1 MNCCEWYPA
10 LVSIFHP
17 LGQYS
22 LICFAGKTYS
32 ETKSPLNLSVS
43 QTHFYLLKLAMCFT
57 GIISEGEELWGF
69 FVSSFKNRCWQ
80 SDTIEW
86 EKGKAQERPQRFVCL
101 MWHQAHRICILELS
115 GHPLSPLILSLIT
128 TPLVNVQPFV
138 ICSS

>member
-10 LVSIFHP
+10 LVSIFH
-17 LGQYS
+17 LLAQYS
-22 LICFAGKTYS
+22 LICFTGKTYN
-32 ETKSPLNLSVS
+32 ETKCPLNQSVS

-57 GIISEGEELWGF
+57 GIISEREELWGF

-80 SDTIEW
+80 SDLIEW

-101 MWHQAHRICILELS
+101 MWHQAHRICILVLA
-115 GHPLSPLILSLIT
+115 GCPLSSLILSPTT

-138 ICSS
+138 ICFS